1 MKEVDSRQL
10 KVEKEKE
17 KEKEKERFSTEGTE
31 VAPNGS
37 GQAPDVE
44 LKEAA

>member
-10 KVEKEKE
+10 KVEKE

>member
-1 MKEVDSRQL
+1 VKEVDSRQL
-10 KVEKEKE
+10 KVEKE

>member
-10 KVEKEKE
+10 KVE